1 MDSCADARGAS
12 LVPHVRERNRGIPMK
27 RLSGW
32 LPHLFLLLTFTICD
46 AAEKPAKIHPA
57 VTAVPAISAPPAIA
71 VADAP
76 SATATTPSAPSW
88 RERYTL
94 GPGDVL
100 SFALYGR
107 PEFLRNDVTVQ
118 PDGNISYLQAA
129 AIHAEGLTIA
139 ELRLKFEEELG
150 KYYRRPR
157 VIITPSE
164 MRSKKYFVVGKV
176 VNNGAFSMERPIT
189 LMEALARA
197 QGFETGLVEEKTVEM
212 ADLAKSFLV
221 RKGRRVPVD
230 FEKLFLHGDMTQ
242 NVEMEPGDYLH
253 IASAGSNDVNVLGEV
268 VRPGL
273 QGYIGN
279 LTVVGVI
286 AMRGGYSK
294 NAYRNRVL
302 VVRGAL
308 GHPQLFVVNTNDVLK
323 GHAKDFP
330 LQPKDIVFVSQRPWL
345 AAEEILDLAISA
357 FFQGAASSYGARLF
371 TK

>member
-1 MDSCADARGAS
+1 MKRNVAWFACVLLLPGLLSCGAAQK
-12 LVPHVRERNRGIPMK
+12 PMK
-27 RLSGW
+27 S
-32 LPHLFLLLTFTICD
+32 H
-46 AAEKPAKIHPA
+46 AATSVAA
-57 VTAVPAISAPPAIA
+57 SA
-71 VADAP
+71 
-76 SATATTPSAPSW
+76 ATTGGVPSW

-100 SFALYGR
+100 SFQLYGR

-129 AIHAEGLTIA
+129 DVHAEGLTIA
-139 ELRLKFEEELG
+139 ELRLKFEEVLG
-150 KYYRRPR
+150 NYYRRPR

-176 VNNGAFSMERPIT
+176 VNNGAFTMERPIT

-212 ADLAKSFLV
+212 ADLAKSFLA
-221 RKGRRVPVD
+221 RHGRRMPVD

-242 NVEMEPGDYLH
+242 NVEIEPGDYLH
-253 IASAGSNDVNVLGEV
+253 IASAGSNDVFVLGEV
-268 VRPGL
+268 VRPGQ
-273 QGYIGN
+273 QGFVGN
-279 LTVVGVI
+279 ITAVGLI
-286 AMRGGYSK
+286 ATRGGYTK

-308 GHPQLFVVNTNDVLK
+308 GHPQLFVINTNDVLK
-323 GHAKDFP
+323 GRAKDFP
-330 LQPKDIVFVSQRPWL
+330 LEPRDIVYVNQRPWVF
-345 AAEEILDLAISA
+345 AEEILDLAVTS
-357 FFQGAASSYGARLF
+357 FFQGGASAYGAKLF

>member
-1 MDSCADARGAS
+1 
-12 LVPHVRERNRGIPMK
+12 MK
-27 RLSGW
+27 RLPAC
-32 LPHLFLLLTFTICD
+32 LPHVFLLLSLALCG

-57 VTAVPAISAPPAIA
+57 VAAVPAAPAAISVPD
-71 VADAP
+71 VP
-76 SATATTPSAPSW
+76 SASAAPAAPSW

-94 GPGDVL
+94 GPGDTL

-107 PEFLRNDVTVQ
+107 PEFLRNDVAVQ

-129 AIHAEGLTIA
+129 GIRAEGLTIA

-176 VNNGAFSMERPIT
+176 VNNGAYSMDRPIT

-197 QGFETGLVEEKTVEM
+197 QGFETGIVEEKTVEM

-221 RKGRRVPVD
+221 RNGRRVPVD

-253 IASAGSNDVNVLGEV
+253 IASAGSNDVYVLGEV

-273 QGYIGN
+273 QGYVGN
-279 LTVVGVI
+279 LTAVGVI
-286 AMRGGYSK
+286 AARGGYSK

-308 GHPQLFVVNTNDVLK
+308 GHPQMFVVNTNDVLK

-330 LQPKDIVFVSQRPWL
+330 LQPKDIVFVNQRPWL
-345 AAEEILDLAISA
+345 AAEEILDLAVSA